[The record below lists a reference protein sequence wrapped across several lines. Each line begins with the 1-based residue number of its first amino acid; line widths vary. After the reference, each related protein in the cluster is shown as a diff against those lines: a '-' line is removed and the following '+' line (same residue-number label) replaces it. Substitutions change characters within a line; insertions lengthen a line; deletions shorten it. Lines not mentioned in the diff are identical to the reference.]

1 MNSFNV
7 KDYPLLR
14 VANGQELLGNMISF
28 LEGEPI
34 PEEEA
39 TMTLHSIDIQW
50 QHLIRTCVPEI
61 FSNKLAAA
69 VSVAD
74 VAELFDYGTIPCR
87 QSTSDKRVILL
98 PNGSAVL
105 FMADLLTRWSSI
117 TVLKNQYIIL
127 RAFREDRH
135 TKGWIADSLRKQG
148 MSVNEPVQI
157 ILKYITAILRT
168 NPEPYIV
175 HPGKPCIIM
184 GEQYTNETQRI
195 LNTYDA
201 TAVELSYS

>member
-7 KDYPLLR
+7 NDYPLLR
-14 VANGQELLGNMISF
+14 VLDGKATLREMIAFPAEDMVGEEDAAQFIHAISMQWDGQIKKL
-28 LEGEPI
+28 
-34 PEEEA
+34 
-39 TMTLHSIDIQW
+39 T
-50 QHLIRTCVPEI
+50 PEI

-69 VSVAD
+69 VSVAA
-74 VAELFDYGTIPCR
+74 VAELFDYGTTPCG
-87 QSTSDKRVILL
+87 QSTADKRVILL

-117 TVLKNQYIIL
+117 TILKNQYIIL

-135 TKGWIADSLRKQG
+135 TKGWIADTLHKQG
-148 MSVNEPVQI
+148 MSVDEPVQI

-168 NPEPYIV
+168 NPEPYKV

-184 GEQYTNETQRI
+184 REQYTNETQRI
-195 LNTYDA
+195 LNTYDV